1 MAVNKRRD
9 AIQEVTT
16 AGETCAVSPWAKLDR
31 TIGWRQIVR
40 KPGIHRRGHCHPR
53 SLHRRQYGDLFDRE
67 RSLRPNSPLE

>member
-40 KPGIHRRGHCHPR
+40 NLGFTAAVIVTLALSIGANTAIFSIVNAPYVRIVR
-53 SLHRRQYGDLFDRE
+53 
-67 RSLRPNSPLE
+67 